1 MNHSITSSAFD
12 RSTFKTATGTTTL
25 NQSFYP
31 LRVKELY
38 KDTDESVVLT
48 FDVPADL
55 VDVFTFIQGQ
65 YLTLNKVINGEQV
78 RRSYSICSGL
88 DDGQLRVA
96 IKHVE
101 GGVFSSW
108 ANRDLKAGDVL
119 DVMPP
124 RGDFF
129 TAIDPEHG
137 KNYLCICAGSGIT
150 PVLSIIKT
158 VLGREPHSTVTLLYG
173 NQRTATMMFRNE
185 LAFLKNAHMERFH
198 WVNIFSR
205 EPQEVKLLSGHLD
218 NRKGGALNRRLINI
232 RGYDEFFLCG
242 PEAMISE
249 VSRGLRGEGIAEEH
263 IHFELF
269 AASAESARQAIER
282 HQARV
287 QDYKGQVSTV
297 SILADG
303 REFEFEL
310 GTDGE
315 NILDAGLRNGVDLP
329 FSCKGGVCATCK
341 ARLLEGEIDMD
352 LDQALR
358 PEEIEKGYILTCQS
372 HPISKKVVV
381 DFDQV

>member
-1 MNHSITSSAFD
+1 M
-12 RSTFKTATGTTTL
+12 TAKQQSDS
-25 NQSFYP
+25 NQPFFP
-31 LRVKELY
+31 LRVKELTR
-38 KDTDESVVLT
+38 DTDESVVLT
-48 FDVPADL
+48 FDVPAEFADTFS
-55 VDVFTFIQGQ
+55 FTQGQ
-65 YLTLNKVINGEQV
+65 YLTLKKVIDGEEV

-101 GGVFSSW
+101 GGIFSSW
-108 ANRDLKAGDVL
+108 ANQHLNTGDLL

-124 RGDFF
+124 RGTFF
-129 TAIDPEHG
+129 TTIDPQRG
-137 KNYLCICAGSGIT
+137 KDYLCICAGSGIT

-158 VLGREPHSTVTLLYG
+158 VLAHEPQSKVTLLYG

-185 LAFLKNAHMERFH
+185 LAFLKNAYLERFH
-198 WVNIFSR
+198 WINIFSR
-205 EPQEVKLLSGHLD
+205 EPQEVDLFSGHLD
-218 NRKGGALNRRLINI
+218 NRKGGALNRRLIRI
-232 RGYDEFFLCG
+232 REFDEFFLCG

-249 VSRGLRGEGIAEEH
+249 VSRGLRGEGIAEEN

-282 HQARV
+282 HHARARE
-287 QDYKGQVSTV
+287 YKGHVSEV
-297 SILADG
+297 SVRAGG
-303 REFEFEL
+303 REFAFEL
-310 GTDGE
+310 STDGE

-329 FSCKGGVCATCK
+329 FSCKGGVCATCR
-341 ARLLEGEIDMD
+341 ARLVEGKVEMD

-358 PEEIEKGYILTCQS
+358 PEEIEQGYILTCQS

>member
-1 MNHSITSSAFD
+1 M
-12 RSTFKTATGTTTL
+12 TTTGQTVL

-31 LRVKELY
+31 LRVKDLY
-38 KDTDESVVLT
+38 KDTDDAVVVT
-48 FDVPADL
+48 FDVPAELSDT
-55 VDVFTFIQGQ
+55 FAFIQGQ
-65 YLTLNKVINGEQV
+65 YLTLDQVIDGEQV
-78 RRSYSICSGL
+78 RRSYSICAGL

-108 ANRDLKAGDVL
+108 ANQHLKTGDSV

-129 TAIDPEHG
+129 SSIEPEQS

-158 VLGREPHSTVTLLYG
+158 VLKREPKSTVTLLYG
-173 NQRTATMMFRNE
+173 NQRTSTMMFRND
-185 LAFLKNAHMERFH
+185 LAFLKNAYLERFH
-198 WVNIFSR
+198 WINIFSR
-205 EPQEVKLLSGHLD
+205 EPQEVDLLSGHLD
-218 NRKGGALNRRLINI
+218 NRKGGALNRRLIKI
-232 RGYDEFFLCG
+232 REFHEFFLCG

-249 VSRGLRGEGIAEEH
+249 VSRGLRGEGIAEEN

-269 AASAESARQAIER
+269 AASAENARQAIER
-282 HQARV
+282 HHKRAQE
-287 QDYKGQVSTV
+287 YKGQVSEV
-297 SILADG
+297 SILSDG
-303 REFEFEL
+303 REYAFEL
-310 GTDGE
+310 STDGE

-341 ARLLEGEIDMD
+341 ARLLEGEVEMD
-352 LDQALR
+352 LNQALR
-358 PEEIEKGYILTCQS
+358 PEEIKNGYILTCQS

-381 DFDQV
+381 DYDQF